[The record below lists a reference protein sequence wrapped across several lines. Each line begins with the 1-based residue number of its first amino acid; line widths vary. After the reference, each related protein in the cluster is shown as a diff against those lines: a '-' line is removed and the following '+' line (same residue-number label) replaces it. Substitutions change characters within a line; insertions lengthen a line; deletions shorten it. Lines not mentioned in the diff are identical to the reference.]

1 MYFLVD
7 VREVTFFYL
16 LHTDS
21 LAYYP
26 ADTTPEEML
35 RLVRSEKFEFPAEQ
49 WDMISDSAKDLV
61 RGLLT
66 VDHRRRFTVRDG
78 VMMMMLA
85 V

>member
-1 MYFLVD
+1 M
-7 VREVTFFYL
+7 
-16 LHTDS
+16 LHTDF
-21 LAYYP
+21 LAHYP

-66 VDHRRRFTVRDG
+66 VDHRRRFTVSNG
-78 VMMMMLA
+78 MMI
-85 V
+85 VF